1 MKQQS
6 MLSDEVIKLAQSF
19 NRSTNL
25 ELDFQ
30 DSKRLSD
37 IYLPNKF
44 LAGMSEI
51 FDSILTENS
60 NQRVRVLS
68 GSPGLGKSTFA
79 LLMSNIVSKRNP
91 KVIKSKI
98 DDSTDTLKKEV
109 SSKYEAF
116 QKAKNTKLLPVFLN
130 GYLGE
135 IEDAFL
141 EKLEAAFEREGLGK
155 EFSKLSS
162 LSSKKYFDVVAKW
175 KKSFPEIHSKYV
187 KVATQKSGDLEDFEK
202 ALKKGKASTVKMFE
216 DIFTSIT
223 GGSALDSANKNV
235 IETYKNAVSVL
246 ADNGY
251 HGIFIVYDE
260 FGKYLERGIHN
271 PSSLNIQFLQDFAE
285 FCDRSGENQV
295 HLNLI
300 THLSVSQYASQLPIT
315 VQKEWAKIEGRFHES
330 AFYDRGTGH
339 YEMISH
345 VFETPVSKSDAFL
358 YKKVK
363 KFNETFLSNIE
374 GMGMGILFERK
385 NPAELLSTCYPL
397 HPLTLGMLPIISQKV
412 AQNERTL
419 YTFLTRDEDNS
430 LRRFIQTENIA
441 EMKYLSPVYLY
452 KYFAPLVAKDVGVG
466 GSYKVNLM
474 VEEAFGKISAED
486 ILGREIISFVGLA
499 SIIKN
504 FNMFPLTKDFIGA
517 AFSGLFETKAVE
529 KKLSQLTES
538 KFLYF
543 NKILKHYELQQG
555 SSVDIDEEIEKF
567 RSVKLTSKDLV
578 RIVKDYF
585 PQDYI
590 VPKRYNYDNSITRFA
605 PVTFISVEEL
615 KSGKFKQSPEYT
627 KEDGLVYYVIPF
639 DQEELLQARKT
650 IAEMNKQL
658 VMFVLPNT
666 FVECKKDIEELNAV
680 NTLFNNKEVLQSGP
694 LVKKELERHKSV
706 TLSAIRSVL
715 DTLVGKFKL
724 DAEFLYPAENKKVGL
739 KHYSELLFNV
749 GKTFQ
754 AEYHSYVVLNS
765 ELVNKQK
772 ASGTISLARKQLS
785 DAILSKSTAVKFG
798 LEGNG
803 PEVSMLK
810 SIQAISG
817 LKVRE
822 DRLAVDNKTS
832 FYKMF
837 QVYEG
842 WLTKSSEGIT
852 AVEIYDRMMA
862 PPFGIRRCVIPLY
875 TTIFDQLLDYPVSHY
890 YQGEYMQKVDGEH
903 YDMMF
908 KHPKDCRVKYT
919 QISKTRAEYLN
930 KVNALFGGTEK
941 NATVASTLEAVYKWR
956 KTIPA
961 FTKDHPE
968 LAGEFKK
975 LLISL
980 DSANEPEKLLFEK
993 IPESFGFKSIDE
1005 DSKANEITKLLEK
1018 IENSRNEIPK
1028 FYVQLIQ
1035 ALNAQLVETLSFI
1048 QEVCLGEKPVQYSKG
1063 MNLASIFQETI
1074 KRFPVEIGQYPFNKL
1089 TADFLNRIKYF
1100 DSSKHQQYFVETMG
1114 DVLTKSNPRGW
1125 SEKGK
1130 SLFDANLLR
1139 CKTELEMV
1147 FELLSTNFTGQSV
1160 IAFINRQSGE
1170 KEYMRLGIVSSV
1182 KDSMNEA
1189 KMNIEDQLK
1198 GLSANDRNALLMS
1211 LLVAEKEETA
1221 TVGIKGLQGQF
1232 IK

>member
-1 MKQQS
+1 
-6 MLSDEVIKLAQSF
+6 MLADDVILLAQSF

-51 FDSILTENS
+51 LDSVLTENS

-79 LLMSNIVSKRNP
+79 LLMSNVVSKRNP
-91 KVIKSKI
+91 KIIKSKL
-98 DDSTDTLKKEV
+98 DETVDTLKKEV
-109 SSKYEAF
+109 VAKFDEF
-116 QKAKNTKLLPVFLN
+116 QKSKKTKLMPVFLN

-135 IEDAFL
+135 IEDAFI
-141 EKLEAAFEREGLGK
+141 EKLEAAFEREGLAK
-155 EFSKLSS
+155 EFSKLSNQ
-162 LSSKKYFDVVAKW
+162 SSKKYFEVVSKW
-175 KKSFPEIHSKYV
+175 KKSFPEIHKNYL
-187 KVATQKSGDLEDFEK
+187 KLAKEKSGDVEEFEK
-202 ALKKGKASTVKMFE
+202 ALKKGKASTVKVFE
-216 DIFTSIT
+216 DIYTSLT
-223 GGSALDSANKNV
+223 GGSALDSSNKNV
-235 IETYKNAVSVL
+235 IETYKAAVELL
-246 ADNGY
+246 AENGY

-285 FCDRSGENQV
+285 FCDRSGEKQV

-339 YEMISH
+339 YEMIGH
-345 VFETPVSKSDAFL
+345 VFEKPVSKTDSSL

-363 KFNETFLSNIE
+363 KFNEAFLENIE
-374 GMGMGILFERK
+374 GKGMDLIFEKK
-385 NPAELLSTCYPL
+385 NPSELLSNCYPL
-397 HPLTLGMLPIISQKV
+397 HPLTLAMLPIISQKV

-430 LRRFIQTENIA
+430 LRRFIQTENIT
-441 EMKYLSPVYLY
+441 EVKFLSPIHLY

-474 VEEAFGKISAED
+474 VEEAFGKIATD
-486 ILGREIISFVGLA
+486 DTLGREIISFVGLS

-504 FNMFPLTKDFIGA
+504 YNLFPLTKDFISA
-517 AFSGLFETKAVE
+517 AFTGLYDSKEVD

-615 KSGKFKQSPEYT
+615 KANKYKLAPEYVR
-627 KEDGLVYYVIPF
+627 EDGLLYYVIPF
-639 DQEELLQARKT
+639 DQEELLQARKVISEST
-650 IAEMNKQL
+650 NKL
-658 VMFVLPNT
+658 VMYVLPNS
-666 FVECKKDIEELNAV
+666 FIECKKDIEELNAV
-680 NTLFNNKEVLQSGP
+680 NALFNNKEVIQSGP

-706 TLSAIRSVL
+706 TLSAIKSVL
-715 DTLVGKFKL
+715 DGLVGKFKL
-724 DAEFLYPAENKKVGL
+724 NAEFIYPSQEIKMGL
-739 KHYSELLFNV
+739 KHYSELQIAVGNV
-749 GKTFQ
+749 FTK
-754 AEYHSYVVLNS
+754 EYHSYVIMNS

-785 DAILSKSTAVKFG
+785 DAIISKSTSAKFG

-810 SIQAISG
+810 SLQAITG
-817 LKVRE
+817 LKVKE
-822 DRLAVDNKTS
+822 DRLIVDKKTS
-832 FYKMF
+832 FYAMF
-837 QVYEG
+837 EVYKE
-842 WLTKSSEGIT
+842 WLTSSDSGVS
-852 AVEIYDRMMA
+852 AVEIYDRLMA
-862 PPFGIRRCVIPLY
+862 PPFGIRKCVIPIY
-875 TTIFDQLLDYPVSHY
+875 TTVFDQLLDYPVSHY
-890 YQGEYMQKVDGEH
+890 YQGEYLQKVDGEH

-908 KHPKDCRVKYT
+908 KHPKECRVKYT

-930 KVNALFGGTEK
+930 KLNALFGGTEK
-941 NATVASTLEAVYKWR
+941 TATVAITLEAVYKWR

-961 FTKDHPE
+961 YTKDHPE
-968 LAGEFKK
+968 LAGQFKK
-975 LLISL
+975 LLIAL
-980 DSANEPEKLLFEK
+980 DSANEPESLLFERV
-993 IPESFGFKSIDE
+993 PASFGFNAINE
-1005 DSKANEITKLLEK
+1005 ETKANEVTKLLEN
-1018 IENSRNEIPK
+1018 IENARNEIPK

-1035 ALNAQLVETLSFI
+1035 ALNAQLVETLTFI

-1063 MNLASIFQETI
+1063 MNLAAIFQETM
-1074 KRFPVEIGQYPFNKL
+1074 KRFPTEIGQYPFNKL
-1089 TADFLNRIKYF
+1089 TADFINRIKYF

-1139 CKTELEMV
+1139 CRTELEMV
-1147 FELLSTNFTGQSV
+1147 FELLSSNFTGQSV

-1189 KMNIEDQLK
+1189 RMNIEDHLK
-1198 GLSANDRNALLMS
+1198 GLSPNDRNALLMS
-1211 LLVAEKEETA
+1211 LLVAEKDETA